1 MTTGQPPLDQTV
13 TAAGA
18 PDEVPDLAE
27 FLPPGCFPA
36 TRDGLLAILA
46 RSSAPTRLQWELARL
61 SPQRVYEDVQQVRAA
76 VENAVEPAQPY
87 EPI

>member
-13 TAAGA
+13 TTARA
-18 PDEVPDLAE
+18 PYDDPELGE

-46 RSSAPTRLQWELARL
+46 RGDAPTRLLWELARL
-61 SPQRVYEDVQQVRAA
+61 SPQRVYDDVQQVHAA
-76 VENAVEPAQPY
+76 VESAIEPAQPY